1 MNKEKYYS
9 PVLLYQGFDQESVV
23 PGQIQTFNYQ
33 FSQDRGFVKAL
44 DIIGLYPEDD
54 LNDNP
59 YIFNLVVNSQTLL
72 KNMNWSN
79 FAYYKTSGLDDEELI
94 KCRLNER
101 GTAELRVNNN
111 IAPGTPATA
120 RLQFVAYYTTP
131 EHDDWLRTF
140 KWGEGLGLKQQSY
153 LLTVPAGTLPT
164 DIQPNIEV
172 DLSTGNGDI
181 IGYSISC
188 ASQDRNVVVLREF
201 NVYENG
207 QQIIEKYNG
216 MLALPSSGRK
226 DWIFK
231 KLTSPGSTL
240 KFECSLLSTANV
252 DEYYY
257 ITVYFAN

>member
-9 PVLLYQGFDQESVV
+9 PVLLYQGFDQITVP

-59 YIFNLVVNSQTLL
+59 YTFNLVVNSQTLL
-72 KNMNWSN
+72 KNMNWAN

-101 GTAELRVNNN
+101 GTAELRVNN
-111 IAPGTPATA
+111 ILVGTPATA
-120 RLQFVAYYTTP
+120 RLQLAAYYTTP
-131 EHDDWLRTF
+131 EHDAWLRTF
-140 KWGEGLGLKQQSY
+140 EWGEGLGLKQQSY
-153 LLTVPAGTLPT
+153 LLTVPAGTTTT
-164 DIQPNIEV
+164 DIPPNIQV

-181 IGYSISC
+181 IGYSINS
-188 ASQDRNVVVLREF
+188 ASQDPNDVVSREF

-216 MLALPSSGRK
+216 LLGLPSNGRR

-240 KFECSLLSTANV
+240 KFECNLLSTANV